1 MLVYMNLSLKRCS
14 LELYVKVIAPLISTL
29 LFLVQYF
36 FKQYAM
42 YIFDQEH
49 EYQGDSESTSGSMT
63 MMKLGSVTGCR
74 LQDAV

>member
-1 MLVYMNLSLKRCS
+1 MDLSLKRCS

-42 YIFDQEH
+42 YIFDQEY
-49 EYQGDSESTSGSMT
+49 EYQV
-63 MMKLGSVTGCR
+63 SVNGYNT
-74 LQDAV
+74 